1 MESAHKWGGSHLP
14 VFVSEKIGI
23 VDIISIDEDH
33 TIWMRVKA

>member
-33 TIWMRVKA
+33 SIHPRGKP